1 MKNMTRREL
10 LSMTGKL
17 AVGATVA
24 GLVPKNL
31 FAREQQPNI
40 IFILTDDQRWDHLG
54 CMGHPFLKTPGMDR
68 LVREGVHFTNAF
80 CTTSLCS
87 PSRASFLT
95 GQYAHNHGVKDNLS
109 AWDNEKNRT
118 FFDNIKEAGYRNA
131 FIGKWHMPGKIPK
144 INSLDRFITFDASG
158 GQGYYYN
165 CPLIIDGVKT
175 ERPGKYITTDL
186 TDYAIEF
193 IKEKSKKPFCL
204 YLSHKAVHSPWRP
217 PKDLDGIY
225 KNEDLSFLP
234 KETFSFIS
242 LLSGKA
248 IEGAPPFLTTEQ
260 NYRRYCESLTA
271 FDRELV
277 RLLGELDRLGI
288 TRNTAIVLASDNGY
302 SWGEHMD
309 VGKRDASEV
318 NIRIPFV
325 IRYPRGIANPGR
337 RSEGMVLNI
346 DLAPTLLDLAGA
358 APKRDSDGISLK
370 PMLEN
375 RKEKVRDSFL
385 YEYFKD
391 FPYNVPEQYGVRTEN
406 HIYMAYQ
413 GRRKA
418 GIFDVNKD
426 PGYRNNLIDT
436 PEGQR
441 MLPEMKRLLA
451 QYRGGAGDG
460 K

>member
-1 MKNMTRREL
+1 MGNMTRREL
-10 LSMTGKL
+10 LSRTGKL

-24 GLVPKNL
+24 GLVPNTLLSGAAK
-31 FAREQQPNI
+31 PNI
-40 IFILTDDQRWDHLG
+40 IFILIDDLRWDHLG

-68 LVREGVHFTNAF
+68 LAGEGVHFTNAF

-95 GQYAHNHGVKDNLS
+95 GQYVHRHGVKDNLS
-109 AWDNEKNRT
+109 AWDNEKNHT
-118 FFDNIKEAGYRNA
+118 FFDNLKEAGYRNA

-144 INSLDRFITFDASG
+144 IDSLDRFITFDASG

-165 CPLIIDGVKT
+165 CPLIIDGVRT
-175 ERPGKYITTDL
+175 ERPGRYITTDL
-186 TDYAIEF
+186 TDYAIQF
-193 IKEKSKKPFCL
+193 IEEKSEKPFCL

-225 KNEDLSFLP
+225 QNEDLSFLP
-234 KETFSFIS
+234 REYFSFIS
-242 LLSGKA
+242 FLSGKI
-248 IEGAPPFLTTEQ
+248 IEGAPPATTEY
-260 NYRRYCESLTA
+260 NYRNYCESLAA

-277 RLLGELDRLGI
+277 RLLDELDKLGI
-288 TRNTAIVLASDNGY
+288 THNTAVVLAGDNGY

-318 NIRIPFV
+318 NMRIPFIV
-325 IRYPRGIANPGR
+325 RYPRGTVKPGR
-337 RSEGMVLNI
+337 RPEGMALNI

-358 APKRDSDGISLK
+358 APGKDCDGLSLK
-370 PMLEN
+370 PVLEN
-375 RKEKVRDSFL
+375 RKEKVRGSFL

-391 FPYNVPEQYGVRTEN
+391 FPYNVPEQCGVRTER
-406 HIYMAYQ
+406 HIYITYR

-426 PGYRNNLIDT
+426 PGYRKNLIGT
-436 PEGQR
+436 PEGKR

-451 QYRGGAGDG
+451 QYRGGADNG